1 MGQKYLLD
9 TNVVLDFMGR
19 KLPENSKVLLSK
31 IIDDQI
37 NISAINKMELLGFTH
52 VEQNLIAA
60 TSIVN
65 NFILI
70 SHDVKDFQKI
80 EELQFLDSYFM

>member
-9 TNVVLDFMGR
+9 TNV
-19 KLPENSKVLLSK
+19 
-31 IIDDQI
+31 
-37 NISAINKMELLGFTH
+37 
-52 VEQNLIAA
+52 
-60 TSIVN
+60 
-65 NFILI
+65 ILI